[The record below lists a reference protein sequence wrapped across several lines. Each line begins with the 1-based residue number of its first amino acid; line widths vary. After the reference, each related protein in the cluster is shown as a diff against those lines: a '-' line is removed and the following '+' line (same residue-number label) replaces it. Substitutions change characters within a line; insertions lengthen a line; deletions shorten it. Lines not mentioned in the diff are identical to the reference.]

1 MANSKN
7 NKKKQLILIRGL
19 HNKLDNGNGP
29 IDWRVCYKSLL
40 ENVIKYFDDYD
51 IYFQTYDSADI
62 NELIKVYNPK
72 KYINYPLNEFNKHN
86 QGTNISKL
94 LELVDD
100 IEKYDSI
107 FVTRFD
113 ILYKISLN
121 NWAIKENYINIFF
134 KHPDKYP
141 FFNRISDVV
150 FLFNNKNIDE
160 FKSAIEAKQNKY
172 ANGNLHDV
180 KFNKSENVMID
191 KRYYSD
197 TDYPEY
203 FPLNDNPF
211 YILHRKRNK
220 KNWNAE
226 TAFNAAKEQGFIGKH
241 KEFFIK

>member
-1 MANSKN
+1 MTNSKN

-86 QGTNISKL
+86 QGRNISKL

-134 KHPDKYP
+134 KHPDK
-141 FFNRISDVV
+141 RINDTV

-160 FKSAIEAKQNKY
+160 FKSAIKNNKSP
-172 ANGNLHDV
+172 NGNLHSV
-180 KFNKSENVMID
+180 KFKSENVMID

-226 TAFNAAKEQGFIGKH
+226 TAFNVAKEQGFIEKH

>member
-1 MANSKN
+1 MTNSKN

-29 IDWRVCYKSLL
+29 LDWRVCYKSLL

-62 NELIKVYNPK
+62 NELIKTYNPK

-86 QGTNISKL
+86 QGRNISKL

-100 IEKYDSI
+100 IEKYDLI

-113 ILYKISLN
+113 ILYKISIN
-121 NWAIKENYINIFF
+121 NWAIKENHINFF
-134 KHPDKYP
+134 FRHP
-141 FFNRISDVV
+141 NGRRSDIV

-160 FKSAIEAKQNKY
+160 FKSVFNTAKQFESP
-172 ANGNLHDV
+172 NGNLHAV
-180 KFNKSENVMID
+180 TFKSENVMTD

-220 KNWNAE
+220 KNWNAK
-226 TAFNAAKEQGFIGKH
+226 TAFNTAKQHGFIEKD